1 MSLAN
6 IIDHTALKPHTQKAE
21 ILTLIEEA
29 KTYKFASVCVNPHG
43 CNFLQKSLR
52 EQELTFVRSSAS
64 RSVPTQRKQK
74 RSKQRRDF
82 KGATEVDM
90 VINIAALKDKEDD
103 VVEADIRGVVE
114 AAPEKRLSKSLSKR
128 AF

>member
-1 MSLAN
+1 MGATSCKEL
-6 IIDHTALKPHTQKAE
+6 E
-21 ILTLIEEA
+21 
-29 KTYKFASVCVNPHG
+29 
-43 CNFLQKSLR
+43 